1 MGAIAPQWLFSSFVE
16 AMQEV
21 GATAPVGDLEEEA
34 RNLVGRWTA
43 PDRHVHNIRHL
54 INVLAHV
61 DELATT
67 SHDPDVL
74 RVAAW
79 YHGAIL
85 NKAVDA
91 RVTGLDVS
99 RIATDCASRTQ
110 ARLEEL
116 GVSEDVAVR
125 IAELIRDL
133 ALHTAPAD
141 DLDAQVLV
149 DADLASLAATPQ
161 DYKKYRLLLRQEYTQ
176 VDDLTYLRA
185 RRLVVRS
192 LLARPTV
199 FHSPLGQAWESR
211 ARENLEAELAKLDE
225 AIGDLDPADA
235 AVSEL
240 VDSDPSVTVVDGPT
254 RAHPTESDC
263 ERSLTSTG
271 TIIIRR
277 RHLHKNVTAPAE
289 ETETPHRGQLPDLSD
304 AADTRDEPAEGESES
319 STLETA
325 IDALDVPSRPS
336 DQS

>member
-21 GATAPVGDLEEEA
+21 GATAPVDDLEAEA

-67 SHDPDVL
+67 AHDPDVL

-79 YHGAIL
+79 YHGATL

-91 RVTGLDVS
+91 RVTGLDVHQ
-99 RIATDCASRTQ
+99 IATACAVHTQ
-110 ARLEEL
+110 HRLEEL
-116 GVSEDVAVR
+116 GVSEDVAAR

-133 ALHTAPAD
+133 ALHVAPAD

-176 VDDLTYLRA
+176 VDDLAYLRA
-185 RRLVVRS
+185 RRLVVRA
-192 LLARPTV
+192 LLARPSV

-240 VDSDPSVTVVDGPT
+240 VDSDPSVSVTDGPT
-254 RAHPTESDC
+254 RVPSGEGDA
-263 ERSLTSTG
+263 ERTLTATG

-277 RHLHKNVTAPAE
+277 RHLHKNAAPLGKVEA
-289 ETETPHRGQLPDLSD
+289 PHRSQLPDLSD
-304 AADTRDEPAEGESES
+304 AAATPQRPQDDESES

-336 DQS
+336 EHA

>member
-21 GATAPVGDLEEEA
+21 GATAPTRDLEAEA
-34 RNLVGRWTA
+34 RDLVGRWTA

-79 YHGAIL
+79 YHGATL

-91 RVTGLDVS
+91 RITGLDV
-99 RIATDCASRTQ
+99 ATISTQCALRTQ
-110 ARLEEL
+110 GRLEEL
-116 GVSEDVAVR
+116 GVSEDVAIR

-133 ALHTAPAD
+133 ALHAAPAD
-141 DLDAQVLV
+141 DVDAQVLV

-161 DYKKYRLLLRQEYTQ
+161 DYKKYRLLLREEYTH
-176 VDDLTYLRA
+176 VDDLTFLRA
-185 RRLVVRS
+185 RRLVVRG

-199 FHSPLGQAWESR
+199 FHSPLGRVWESR

-254 RAHPTESDC
+254 RPRPSESDP
-263 ERSLTSTG
+263 EQSMTQTG

-277 RHLHKNVTAPAE
+277 RHLHKNVTAPAD
-289 ETETPHRGQLPDLSD
+289 TETPHTGQLPDLSAD
-304 AADTRDEPAEGESES
+304 AAPARAADEDESDS

-325 IDALDVPSRPS
+325 IDALDVPSRPADKS
-336 DQS
+336 

>member
-1 MGAIAPQWLFSSFVE
+1 MGALAPQWLFSSFVE

-21 GATAPVGDLEEEA
+21 GATAPVGDLKVEA

-67 SHDPDVL
+67 AHDPDVL

-79 YHGAIL
+79 YHGATL

-91 RVTGLDVS
+91 RVTGLDVH
-99 RIATDCASRTQ
+99 RIASECSAHTQ
-110 ARLEEL
+110 RRLEDL
-116 GVSEDVAVR
+116 GVSEDVAIR
-125 IAELIRDL
+125 IGELIRDL

-161 DYKKYRLLLRQEYTQ
+161 DYKKYRLLLREEYTQ
-176 VDDLTYLRA
+176 VDDLSYLRA
-185 RRLVVRS
+185 RRLVVRA
-192 LLARPTV
+192 LLARPNV

-254 RAHPTESDC
+254 RVHAGEGDPEQT
-263 ERSLTSTG
+263 LTSTG

-277 RHLHKNVTAPAE
+277 RHLHKNAAAATA
-289 ETETPHRGQLPDLSD
+289 TEPPHRGHLPDLSD
-304 AADTRDEPAEGESES
+304 AAATPKQPEDDDSES

-336 DQS
+336 EHA